1 MSFKTAFSMPLL
13 FLAIFSSATAATV
26 TLAPSKDNTLIQWTS
41 GRPEPNPHLSNG
53 LGDIFVGRTNQ
64 DPSGP
69 PMISLRRGLI
79 QFDIAS
85 AIPAGAAITDVS
97 LKLRDVMG
105 LNGDRRTS
113 LHRALQD
120 WGEGTSFQCGGMG
133 APATDGDA
141 TWLYRFYNAA
151 NPALS
156 PTWTTPG
163 GDFSS
168 TMSASTV
175 VSDDLGGG
183 QLFTWTGAGMV
194 ADVQSWLNNPST
206 NFGWLIMGTEDVTQ
220 TAKRLNSGEST
231 TSPNRPPVLTV
242 TYVPEPAN
250 LLLVVGALVSISVFN
265 VRHRRA
271 LRNFH

>member
-1 MSFKTAFSMPLL
+1 
-13 FLAIFSSATAATV
+13 
-26 TLAPSKDNTLIQWTS
+26 
-41 GRPEPNPHLSNG
+41 LSNG

-69 PMISLRRGLI
+69 PMISIRRGLI
-79 QFDIAS
+79 QFDIAG
-85 AIPAGAAITDVS
+85 AVPAGATITDVS
-97 LKLRDVMG
+97 LTLRDVMG
-105 LNGDRRTS
+105 LNGDRPTS
-113 LHRALQD
+113 LHRTLQD
-120 WGEGTSFQCGGMG
+120 WGEGTSFQGGGMG

-163 GDFSS
+163 GDFSP
-168 TMSASTV
+168 TVSASTI

-206 NFGWLIMGTEDVTQ
+206 NFGWLLMGTETATQ

-231 TSPNRPPVLTV
+231 TSPNQPPVLTI
-242 TYVPEPAN
+242 TFVPEPAS
-250 LLLVVGALVSISVFN
+250 LILVVGALVGIVFFDA
-265 VRHRRA
+265 RHRTAVRSC
-271 LRNFH
+271 H